1 MARSAP
7 APPAPALD
15 VAGAR
20 FVVAAAGF
28 HRELAEALLSGA
40 QARLA
45 DAGSTQ
51 TADVVWVPGA
61 FELPLAAK
69 VLAETG
75 TYAAIIC
82 VGAVIRG
89 ETPHFEYVCSVASSG
104 LTRVALDTGVPCT
117 FGVLTTDSLDQAWAR
132 AGGKVGNA
140 GADAADAAVALVN
153 LIARNQSPA
162 R

>member
-1 MARSAP
+1 VARTAP
-7 APPAPALD
+7 APAAPRLD
-15 VAGAR
+15 VADAR

-28 HRELAEALLSGA
+28 HRELAEALLDGA
-40 QARLA
+40 QKRLVE
-45 DAGSTQ
+45 AGATTS
-51 TADVVWVPGA
+51 AEVVWVPGA

-69 VLAETG
+69 TLAETG
-75 TYAAIIC
+75 VYAAIIC

-132 AGGKVGNA
+132 AGGEVGNA

-153 LIARNQSPA
+153 LIARPPV
-162 R
+162 

>member
-7 APPAPALD
+7 APEAPRLHVTD
-15 VAGAR
+15 AR
-20 FVVAAAGF
+20 FAVVAAGF
-28 HRELAEALLSGA
+28 HRDLAEALLAGA
-40 QARLA
+40 QARLTE
-45 DAGSTQ
+45 AGASKPAQ
-51 TADVVWVPGA
+51 VEWVPGA

-69 VLAETG
+69 TLAETG
-75 TYAAIIC
+75 TYSAIIA
-82 VGAVIRG
+82 VGAVVRG
-89 ETPHFEYVCSVASSG
+89 ATPHFEYVCSVASSG
-104 LTRVALDTGVPCT
+104 LVRVALDTGVPCT

-153 LIARNQSPA
+153 LIARNRGSS

>member
-7 APPAPALD
+7 APAAPALD
-15 VAGAR
+15 VVGAR

-28 HRELAEALLSGA
+28 HRELAEALLGGA

-45 DAGSTQ
+45 EAGSTQ
-51 TADVVWVPGA
+51 AADVVWVPGA

-132 AGGKVGNA
+132 AGGEVGNA

-153 LIARNQSPA
+153 LIARPPG
-162 R
+162 